1 MFSSLVVLKLQLHST
16 IVIGI
21 CCSNFHN
28 VLFDLYREG
37 CGMVVEH
44 GKFKCMQDLNNPDY
58 RICCA
63 WSKTAKCRIKIQ
75 AVRNRA
81 MKAHGLLAP
90 EAGTPV
96 QKGTLKKD
104 TPPEKDAPSTAKQ
117 QGTAKKATATR
128 AAPT

>member
-37 CGMVVEH
+37 CGMVEH

-63 WSKTAKCRIKIQ
+63 WSKTGECGIKGQ
-75 AVRNRA
+75 ALRNRA
-81 MKAHGLLAP
+81 KKVCGQAP
-90 EAGTPV
+90 DAGSPA
-96 QKGTLKKD
+96 KKD
-104 TPPEKDAPSTAKQ
+104 STKKGA
-117 QGTAKKATATR
+117 TKKATPKR
-128 AAPT
+128 LL